1 MAATVDR
8 IELTELNFPT
18 VIEMRA
24 NLTRRKIHNLLTLV
38 KNKMEVRSETS
49 TDTFIVLS
57 NEELAVFPPA
67 LLTQLKQMLKLKE
80 YTMVER
86 EDTNGQVIGLKI
98 SWSA

>member
-24 NLTRRKIHNLLTLV
+24 NLTRRKLHTLFSLV
-38 KNKMEVRSETS
+38 KNKMEFCSETS
-49 TDTFIVLS
+49 TDTYIVLS
-57 NEELAVFPPA
+57 NEELAVYPPA
-67 LLTQLKQMLKLKE
+67 LLAQLKQMLKLKE
-80 YTMVER
+80 YTLVER
-86 EDTNGQVIGLKI
+86 ENNNGQSIGLKI

>member
-1 MAATVDR
+1 MAATV
-8 IELTELNFPT
+8 ELTELNFPT

-86 EDTNGQVIGLKI
+86 EDNNGQVIGLKI